1 MITEKQITLV
11 KKSWGLLRNVD
22 PVLLG
27 DVFYRKLF
35 IDDPALKSLFHS
47 SREEQAKKLV
57 EMLSLIILRLDRLD
71 TIEQEISSL
80 AKRHVGYGTTEKH
93 YDEVGSALIW
103 TLKQGLR
110 EEWNEEL
117 EEAWLACYTHLASVM
132 IAATKQQ

>member
-71 TIEQEISSL
+71 TIEQEITAL

-93 YDEVGSALIW
+93 YDEAGSALIW